1 MIFSHTLD
9 SLSEDEISILYFIV
23 ASTMPWLDTKR
34 DFLKYLRKDIVFR
47 IIEVL
52 KKQAL
57 DEYKSIFD
65 TLREKLAAE

>member
-9 SLSEDEISILYFIV
+9 SLSEDEISILYFIA
-23 ASTMPWLDTKR
+23 ASTMPWLDIKR